1 MKCPHCIKEIHF
13 EEYGSWAFEY
23 EDNARLKSDQ
33 ITGYSVTYTICPACS
48 ELIVLLQ
55 HGKIQGTPE
64 RQWLTDISVEELLY
78 PKGAFRPVEPEVPEK
93 YRADY
98 KEAAA
103 VLSVSPKASA
113 AISRRILQQLLRD
126 ECNVKKS
133 SLAKEISEFTSREG
147 IPNYLSEAVDAVR
160 NVGNF
165 AAHPLKDTNT
175 GEIVEV
181 ETGEADWLLDVIDAF
196 FDYIFVQPQKL
207 KLRKEKLNEK
217 LAAIGKPKMK

>member
-1 MKCPHCIKEIHF
+1 MKCPYCIKEFHF
-13 EEYGSWAFEY
+13 KEYDSWTFEY
-23 EDNARLKSDQ
+23 ENNAQLKSKQ
-33 ITGYSVTYTICPACS
+33 VTGYSVTYTICPACS

-64 RQWLTDISVEELLY
+64 RQWLTDISTEDLLY
-78 PKGAFRPVEPEVPEK
+78 PKGVFRFVEPEVSEK
-93 YRADY
+93 YRTDFN
-98 KEAAA
+98 EASA

-113 AISRRILQQLLRD
+113 AISRRILQHLLRD
-126 ECNVKKS
+126 ECKVKKS
-133 SLAKEISEFTSREG
+133 SLAKEISEFSSREG

-181 ETGEADWLLDVIDAF
+181 ETGEADWLLDVIEAF

-207 KLRKEKLNEK
+207 KLRKEKLNKK
-217 LAAIGKPKMK
+217 LEAIGKPIMK